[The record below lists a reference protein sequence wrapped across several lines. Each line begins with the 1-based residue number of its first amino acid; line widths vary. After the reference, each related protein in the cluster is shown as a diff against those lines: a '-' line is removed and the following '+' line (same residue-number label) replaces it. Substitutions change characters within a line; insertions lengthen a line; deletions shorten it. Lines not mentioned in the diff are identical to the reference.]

1 MVEENLT
8 QANGIRSNG
17 FESLSRDF
25 VECALRRGE
34 YSVRPSA
41 IQDAKHF
48 RGQERIEGIQA
59 EFLQESRDQDARSCS
74 RERGRE
80 TSLVLRINKE
90 RGKRT
95 NNAGARAEE
104 RSKGRRDE
112 NCVNDVNEAIAC
124 EVISGSNERIIDVDF
139 SS

>member
-48 RGQERIEGIQA
+48 MGQEGIEGIQA

-74 RERGRE
+74 RE
-80 TSLVLRINKE
+80 
-90 RGKRT
+90 KRL
-95 NNAGARAEE
+95 GIC
-104 RSKGRRDE
+104 S
-112 NCVNDVNEAIAC
+112 
-124 EVISGSNERIIDVDF
+124 
-139 SS
+139 